1 MAKYLLIE
9 SRDPYD
15 SRDSMNFLELAKGIR
30 ERGNDV
36 TLFLAQNAVLATRQ
50 GAGYGAVYTSLV
62 QAGVAVLA
70 DSFALRERAV
80 DRLVDGVQPAEI
92 DKLVELLVQGGVK
105 AVWH

>member
-15 SRDSMNFLELAKGIR
+15 SGDSANFLELAKGIR
-30 ERGNDV
+30 EQGNDV
-36 TLFLAQNAVLATRQ
+36 TLFLAQNAVLATRE
-50 GAGYGAVYTSLV
+50 GAGYGAVYTNLAQS
-62 QAGVAVLA
+62 GVAVLA

-80 DRLVDGVQPAEI
+80 DRLVEGVQPAEI

-105 AVWH
+105 AMWH